1 MLVPGEYLHSLADMN
16 KWNMRAPVKSLLVSI
31 AVFLLLCGTIFFFA
45 FMHLTDQTPND
56 VINDIHNAG
65 RLSLY
70 KYGMVE
76 KLSPDEIKRLY
87 QDTCTRKCHGKD
99 VIEKKPRTAAEW
111 EAVVTRMKA
120 PDRAGIADRYAE
132 TIARYLQSNFLS
144 NVPTVLPEKTMK
156 FLKRHLWRMD
166 FGEDDLF
173 LDIIYIPR
181 EHYRLLPYLGVS
193 NAPRDRGIAFFV
205 VYMNTHRGVLPPW
218 NFAELATLH
227 DSKGHSKNAIKWE
240 VLYRD
245 GQQHHNQ
252 GNLIFTDADIGE
264 ATEMEIKLHL
274 PGMGI
279 KTFQW
284 NLPIPSLIEGADVE
298 H

>member
-1 MLVPGEYLHSLADMN
+1 
-16 KWNMRAPVKSLLVSI
+16 VKSLLVSI
-31 AVFLLLCGTIFFFA
+31 AVFLLLCGTILFVA
-45 FMHLTDQTPND
+45 FMYLTDQAPSG
-56 VINDIHNAG
+56 VMSDIQKAG
-65 RLSLY
+65 KLSLY

-76 KLSPDEIKRLY
+76 KLSPDETKGLY

-99 VIEKKPRTAAEW
+99 VIEKKSRTAAEW

-156 FLKRHLWRMD
+156 FLKQHLWRMD
-166 FGEDDLF
+166 FGEGDLF
-173 LDIIYIPR
+173 LDIIYMPR
-181 EHYRLLPYLGVS
+181 EHYGLLPYLGVK
-193 NAPRDRGIAFFV
+193 NAPQDQKTAFFV
-205 VYMNTHRGVLPPW
+205 VYVNTHRGVIPPW
-218 NFAELATLH
+218 DFAELATLH
-227 DSKGHSKNAIKWE
+227 VNKGQSKKAIKWE

-252 GNLIFTDADIGE
+252 GNLIFADTDIGG
-264 ATEMEIKLHL
+264 ATEMEIKLRL
-274 PGMGI
+274 PSMGI

-284 NLPIPSLIEGADVE
+284 NLPVPALPEGD
-298 H
+298 

>member
-1 MLVPGEYLHSLADMN
+1 MKSIFVSLT
-16 KWNMRAPVKSLLVSI
+16 
-31 AVFLLLCGTIFFFA
+31 VFLLLCGTILFVA
-45 FMHLTDQTPND
+45 FMYLTDQAPAD
-56 VINDIHNAG
+56 VINDIHKAG

-76 KLSPDEIKRLY
+76 KLSPNEIKSLY

-144 NVPTVLPEKTMK
+144 NVPTVLPEKAMK
-156 FLKRHLWRMD
+156 FLKRYLWRMD
-166 FGEDDLF
+166 FGEGDLF

-181 EHYRLLPYLGVS
+181 EHYGLLPYLGVR
-193 NAPRDRGIAFFV
+193 NAPSDRQTAFFV
-205 VYMNTHRGVLPPW
+205 VYINTHRGVLPPW

-227 DSKGHSKNAIKWE
+227 DNKGHSKNAIKWE

-252 GNLIFTDADIGE
+252 GNLIFTDTDIE
-264 ATEMEIKLHL
+264 DATEMEIKLRL
-274 PGMGI
+274 PGLGI

-284 NLPIPSLIEGADVE
+284 NLPVPPLLEGDNVE
-298 H
+298 R